1 MKNTFTLV
9 FFSLLMTSILSH
21 SVEAQTTIASYPLTV
36 DGQPSIVDANVNTDP
51 FSNGPNTG
59 GLAFGVNGAFA
70 SGWPATVVLDS
81 LAYFQIKVAPN
92 AGYEMNISD
101 LNFGYTRSSTGPSA
115 FELYWSKDPYFAN
128 STRLDSVGF
137 PSSPTQ
143 VGDLAGLN
151 IDIADGEDFYLRWY
165 PYNASSG
172 GGTFRIDINNG
183 NLDVLGTVSLAA
195 LGTVVSF
202 AEEGSIVNESDGSV
216 NVDVAIQNE
225 DALATSVDVVLVGG
239 DNSLINGFTSQTVNF
254 PGGSAANQTVSIS
267 ITDDADCNGLSELVF
282 ELQNP
287 TGGDNAMVISPS
299 QYTLNIIDNDLVANA
314 AFSDDFESNN
324 LNAWNQGTDGD
335 WTTSATNA
343 INGTYSLKHNLSGI
357 DGESYTSTSLNNL
370 NLDGF
375 ETTWRFQM
383 KNGNWDPSGSNRFW
397 VFLTSS
403 DQTLYPNSSTTGY
416 VLGVN
421 LNSTNDLLTL
431 HRIDAGGTVV
441 DLIQST
447 FDWNANDAPG
457 IEVVR
462 DITGEWTLRIDSDGG
477 FDNLV
482 AAGSAVDDTFTNA
495 NYFGTVFDFTSTRAG
510 EFWLDDI
517 SITQG
522 ACTETY
528 YSQASGDF
536 STDIWDTTPSGVA
549 GPADFNRYNNF
560 VIQDGHTVSADSDQ
574 ELKDLTISSAGVLN
588 TSTFTFNLAG
598 SLANSGTLDA
608 GTGTFN
614 FFGPGSGKTI
624 SGSNEFFNVT
634 INVPNE
640 TITLNNNSD
649 LWGTLSLING
659 DLDLNANLLTLKSDP
674 STTAAVASVE
684 NGAVIG
690 NVTVERYI
698 QGGVNSWRNLGASVS
713 GTTIQDWNE
722 HFTTTGFPGSDFPNW
737 PSPANRFV
745 SLKSYDETDLGD
757 REIGWKS
764 PTGTANVVADGQ
776 GFWMYLGG
784 SELPNTVDVTGSL
797 ITGEQTLNLD
807 YTPSL
812 GAFHDGW
819 NLVSNVYAATIDW
832 DSPDFGRTGLEDA
845 IWIWNQDVQQ
855 YGSYINGVSLH
866 SVTNEIA
873 HSQSFWVHAESPSPT
888 LTFRESIKTGN
899 NNAAWIKSQEA
910 VEQGIIRIAIEGNG
924 YQDETVLVFN
934 EDATV
939 NFEGTHDAM
948 KFYSANEAAPN
959 IATVASDGEDNYDLG
974 INSVPL
980 SELESF
986 SIPLRT
992 LVGEIGEYTLS
1003 VNSIEN
1009 VANSTCLYIEDL
1021 ETGEVML
1028 VAEDESLT
1036 VELDSAETDDA
1047 RFMIHVSGPMALNT
1061 VDNSC
1066 SGSEDGMIVAQGS
1079 GEGPWTYTWTNS
1091 ADEVLKVTENSFTAD
1106 TLNNLTAGEY
1116 FVEVSGSS
1124 DVCGTRNESI
1134 AIYEPSELSVP
1145 FSFEAPACNESIEGQ
1160 LTATLLGG
1168 AGNWNVSLF
1177 NDEFSYEVEAV
1188 EGVATFEGLS
1198 AGNYTLIA
1206 QNDCGTVEQDV
1217 ALFDEN
1223 GVVADFDLSDEEV
1236 LLSEGGIVTTTNT
1249 SSNGVLYYWNM
1260 GDGSEYFTT
1269 EVEHAYAAP
1278 GEYTVEMHAVND
1290 FCEDI
1295 TSKTLTV
1302 VDNTVSVDDIAD
1314 DNGLAVWYDGQQ
1326 IVVEHEFD
1334 GKDADIRVMNI
1345 LGKTMMATQSADQRT
1360 TLLINNE
1367 GFAPGVYF
1375 VHVSVNDEV
1384 KTHKFV
1390 INK

>member
-1 MKNTFTLV
+1 MKNTFTLI
-9 FFSLLMTSILSH
+9 FLSLLLTVLSIPT
-21 SVEAQTTIASYPLTV
+21 VMAQTTIASYPLTT
-36 DGQPSIVDANVNTDP
+36 DGQPSIVEANVNTNP
-51 FSNGPNTG
+51 FTNGPNTG

-70 SGWPATVVLDS
+70 SGWPTTAVLDT
-81 LAYFQIKVAPN
+81 LAYFQIQVGPN
-92 AGYEMNISD
+92 VGYEMNISGI
-101 LNFGYTRSSTGPSA
+101 NYGYTRSSTGPTA

-128 STRLDSVGF
+128 ATRLDSVGF

-143 VGDLAGLN
+143 IGDLSGLN
-151 IDIADGEDFYLRWY
+151 IDVADGEDFYLRWY

-172 GGTFRIDINNG
+172 GGTFRVDINNS
-183 NLDVLGTVSLAA
+183 NLEVIGTVSLAA
-195 LGTVVSF
+195 TNTVLSFVEEGNVVS
-202 AEEGSIVNESDGSV
+202 ESDGTH
-216 NVDVAIQNE
+216 NIDVAIQNE
-225 DALATSVDVVLVGG
+225 DALATSVDVVLISG
-239 DNSLINGFTSQTVNF
+239 DNSLVNGFTSQTVTF
-254 PGGSAANQTVSIS
+254 PGGSAANQTVSIT
-267 ITDDADCNGLSELVF
+267 ITDDMDCNGLSELVF

-287 TGGDNAMVISPS
+287 TGGNNAMIIAPN
-299 QYTLNIIDNDLVANA
+299 QYTLNIIDNDLVTNSTILA
-314 AFSDDFESNN
+314 DFESNN

-335 WTTSATNA
+335 WTTSTSGA
-343 INGTYSLKHNLSGI
+343 ISGMYSMKHNLSGVE
-357 DGESYTSTSLNNL
+357 DESYASTSLNNL
-370 NLDGF
+370 DLDGF

-383 KNGNWDPSGSNRFW
+383 KNGNWAPSGVNRFW
-397 VFLTSS
+397 VFLASS
-403 DQTLYPNSSTTGY
+403 SETLYPNSSTTGY

-421 LNSTNDLLTL
+421 NNSTNNLLTL
-431 HRIDAGGTVV
+431 HRVDAGGTVV
-441 DLIQST
+441 DLIQTT
-447 FDWNANDAPG
+447 FEWGANDAPG

-462 DITGEWTLRIDSDGG
+462 DITGEWTLRIDANGG

-482 AAGSAVDDTFTNA
+482 DQGTVVDETFTTA
-495 NYFGTVFDFTSTRAG
+495 NYFGPVFDFTSTRAG
-510 EFWLDDI
+510 ELWLDDI

-522 ACTETY
+522 SCTETY

-536 STDIWDTTPSGVA
+536 STNIWDTTPLGVA

-560 VIQDGHTVSADSDQ
+560 VIQDGHTVTADADQ
-574 ELKDLTISSAGVLN
+574 EIKDLSIEATGVLN
-588 TSTFTFNLAG
+588 AATFTFDLAG
-598 SLANSGTLDA
+598 SFSNSGTLDA
-608 GTGTFN
+608 GSSTFN
-614 FFGPGSGKTI
+614 FFGQGSGRTI
-624 SGSNEFFNVT
+624 TGINEFFNVT
-634 INVPNE
+634 INTPNE
-640 TITLNNNSD
+640 TITLNNNND

-659 DLDLNANLLTLKSDP
+659 DLDVNANILTLKSDP
-674 STTAAVASVE
+674 TTTAAVASVE

-690 NVTVERYI
+690 DVTVERYI

-722 HFTTTGFPGSDFPNW
+722 HFTTTGFPGADFPNW

-757 REIGWKS
+757 REIGWDS
-764 PTGTANVVADGQ
+764 PTATTNVVANGQ
-776 GFWMYLGG
+776 GFWMYLGS
-784 SELPNTVDVTGSL
+784 SELPNTVDVAGSL

-819 NLVSNVYAATIDW
+819 NLVSNIYASTIDW
-832 DSPDFGRTGLEDA
+832 DSPNFGQTGLENA

-873 HSQSFWVHAESPSPT
+873 HSQSFWVHAESANPT

-934 EDATV
+934 ENATE

-959 IATVASDGEDNYDLG
+959 IATVASDGSENYDLG

-986 SIPLRT
+986 SIPLRA

-1028 VAEDESLT
+1028 VAEDESLI
-1036 VELDSAETDDA
+1036 VELDSAATDDA
-1047 RFMIHVSGPMALNT
+1047 RFMIHVSGPMAVNS

-1066 SGSEDGMIVAQGS
+1066 SGSEDGSIVAQGS

-1091 ADEVLKVTENSFTAD
+1091 SGEVLKVTENSLTAD

-1124 DVCGTRNESI
+1124 DVCGERNESI
-1134 AIYEPSELSVP
+1134 MIYEPSELSAP
-1145 FSFEAPACNESIEGQ
+1145 FSFDAPECNESNEGQ

-1177 NDEFSYEVEAV
+1177 NDEFSSEIESVD
-1188 EGVATFEGLS
+1188 GVAMFEGLA

-1223 GVVADFDLSDEEV
+1223 GVVADFNLSDEEV

-1260 GDGSEYFTT
+1260 GDGTEYFTT
-1269 EVEHAYAAP
+1269 EVDHAYDTS
-1278 GEYTVEMHAVND
+1278 GEYIIEMHAVND
-1290 FCEDI
+1290 YCEDI
-1295 TSKTLTV
+1295 TFKTLTV
-1302 VDNTVSVDDIAD
+1302 VDNTVSVEDIAD
-1314 DNGLAVWYDGQQ
+1314 DNGLAVWYNGQQ
-1326 IVVEHEFD
+1326 VVVEHEFD

-1360 TLLINNE
+1360 TLNINNE

-1390 INK
+1390 INR